1 MPSCARCAATANL
14 EIHHVVPRCHRGEN
28 GATQVLCHDCHVR
41 LHAEAGHYAA
51 WGRAGA
57 QAVMALYGA
66 EGRAFLQEIGARGS
80 HTVLERYG
88 SEYLRELGRRGGQT
102 TAGKNGH
109 LRCFAPAPCRS
120 RHCSG
125 RYYRRTGLATEWPA
139 DPRSPTV
146 ENGWRI

>member
-1 MPSCARCAATANL
+1 MPQCARCATTANL
-14 EIHHVVPRCHRGEN
+14 ETHHVVPRCNGGGD

-66 EGRAFLQEIGARGS
+66 EGRAFLQEIGARGG

-88 SEYLRELGRRGGQT
+88 PEYLRELGRRGGQA

-109 LRCFAPAPCRS
+109 LRRIAAQGGRAVVQRYGS
-120 RHCSG
+120 AHMQELGRRGAAARWEKDSG
-125 RYYRRTGLATEWPA
+125 
-139 DPRSPTV
+139 
-146 ENGWRI
+146 